1 MDKNWHEFCIHYGMA
16 KSILPEELR
25 APDVFVAPMSAV
37 TPAEAMEELLNA
49 LCDADRLQ
57 KKPAALT
64 GNGGDAEVAVLHAQ
78 VPGFDH
84 LAFAL
89 GLCPQGIVFNQRR
102 KRSVKAVFLSV
113 WGLKSKEIHALLV
126 SGLGRALANP
136 SFRELLLAA
145 KTPEDAMA
153 CFPSA
158 SFGRYKLVFRNLCP
172 PLVPDVVYVTG

>member
-1 MDKNWHEFCIHYGMA
+1 MN
-16 KSILPEELR
+16 
-25 APDVFVAPMSAV
+25 AV

-49 LCDADRLQ
+49 LCDANRLPE
-57 KKPAALT
+57 KPAALIED
-64 GNGGDAEVAVLHAQ
+64 GGDAEVAVLHAL

-89 GLCPQGIVFNQRR
+89 GLCPQGIFFTQGM
-102 KRSVKAVFLSV
+102 KRTVKAVFLSI
-113 WGLKSKEIHALLV
+113 WGLKSGETHSLL
-126 SGLGRALANP
+126 SSCLGRALARP

-158 SFGRYKLVFRNLCP
+158 SVGRYMLVFRNLCP
-172 PLVPDVVYVTG
+172 PLVPDVVYVTGEEDFHAGRNVRP